1 MRLEEIMTREV
12 QTISPSATIAEA
24 RAAMKSKRVQH
35 LLVRDGR
42 EIVGVVSQR
51 DFGVRPGTAEKQRV
65 ADVMTFDLVTG
76 KPNTTVQ
83 QAANL
88 CRGRNVGCLPVL
100 DGRKPVGIVT
110 TTDLLALLGRL
121 PRRG

>member
-1 MRLEEIMTREV
+1 MIRDIQIIRA
-12 QTISPSATIAEA
+12 SASIAEA
-24 RAAMKSKRVQH
+24 RAAMKSKRVHH

-65 ADVMTFDLVTG
+65 ADVMAPDLVTG

-83 QAANL
+83 QAARL
-88 CRGRNVGCLPVL
+88 CRGRSIGCLPVL
-100 DGRKPVGIVT
+100 DGHKPVGIVT
-110 TTDLLALLGRL
+110 TTDLLALLGRRA
-121 PRRG
+121 RRR